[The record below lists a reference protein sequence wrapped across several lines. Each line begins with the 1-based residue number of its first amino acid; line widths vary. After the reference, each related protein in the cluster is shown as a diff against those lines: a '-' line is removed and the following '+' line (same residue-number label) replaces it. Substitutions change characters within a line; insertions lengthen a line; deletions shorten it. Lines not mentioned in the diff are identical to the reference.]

1 MGTRGVCSQELRV
14 AAGETWESSVGV
26 QRSWCRC
33 AQGRRHNGGKGRSLC
48 LAGAWTLLRGPPERT
63 ALAGQG
69 NLLPL
74 NHPQL
79 LVSPSFLHSLL
90 IS

>member
-1 MGTRGVCSQELRV
+1 MGMRGVCSQELRV
-14 AAGETWESSVGV
+14 AAGETWESKVGV
-26 QRSWCRC
+26 QRSWCLC
-33 AQGRRHNGGKGRSLC
+33 AQGRRLSRGEGRSLRS
-48 LAGAWTLLRGPPERT
+48 AGAWTLLRGPPERT

-74 NHPQL
+74 HHPQL